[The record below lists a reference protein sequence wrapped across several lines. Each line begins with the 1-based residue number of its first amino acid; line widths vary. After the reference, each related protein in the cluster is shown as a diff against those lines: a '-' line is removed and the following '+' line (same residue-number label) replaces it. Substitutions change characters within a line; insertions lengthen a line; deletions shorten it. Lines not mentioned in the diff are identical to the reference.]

1 MYKLKKSKME
11 LIAHRINN
19 IKELKKLP
27 KKYGAEIDLR
37 SYGSKIILNHDPQK
51 NGDKFENYLSNY
63 NHGTLILNI
72 KRSGIKNEVLKI
84 SRNYNLKIFFY
95 LMSKCLT
102 SVRTIRLQI
111 KIYH

>member
-1 MYKLKKSKME
+1 ME

-19 IKELKKLP
+19 IKELIKLP

-72 KRSGIKNEVLKI
+72 KDLELKT
-84 SRNYNLKIFFY
+84 
-95 LMSKCLT
+95 KCLKYQG
-102 SVRTIRLQI
+102 II
-111 KIYH
+111 I